1 MRDTDIDFKSVFIT
15 KAKNGIKSIQDL
27 KGKKFGLG
35 SADSA
40 QAAILPLKYLQN
52 ELAFIAAKDAISTND
67 IFLV

>member
-15 KAKNGIKSIQDL
+15 KAKSGIKSVQDL

-40 QAAILPLKYLQN
+40 QAEFYLKNIYKMN
-52 ELAFIAAKDAISTND
+52 
-67 IFLV
+67 